1 LFLAAS
7 ISRADEFDEEQ
18 TTLLQALIQKEGC
31 TSPRCQPHEPPTKT
45 NCPLPPD
52 AKVCNMWGDPF
63 ITHAFDGGYHTN
75 VDRDAIHKDIAT
87 EKAKYIAYDASI
99 KGFEFMEAGVFRAA
113 SQGSDFE
120 AQTFMC
126 SGPEIPQDVSSW
138 GPGWEGKQVFPSS
151 SINGVA
157 VKMGKDTV
165 QVLRNPQTKG
175 KFEGDIHDVDFWNHI
190 SAVPQDELQEFY
202 VNGKKTS
209 WHAIGTDGSLEG
221 ASGVDVPETARGEFL
236 GSSRNYISQFHSPKQ
251 SAANI
256 TATPVCVGSADGK
269 FLFEIGAPQSK
280 SKSAQFEQQVTVFA
294 TSPDAS
300 GVCGD
305 PTVRNEMNWQGMT
318 ATEKLKTSL
327 TVAPKDILF
336 TAKQLADLCH
346 VCHMPMHQKGHV
358 SICSGDHLDKF
369 QEGHYDFCDYKG
381 YSHVKATESCKSY
394 KGQWNAVCIVEQCVT
409 HGKAAKLIDMET
421 ELEAYLAKQATPIL
435 PLEPVPQAVERLPQ
449 ADGSRL

>member
-1 LFLAAS
+1 MKVLLFLAAS

-18 TTLLQALIQKEGC
+18 TTLLQSLIQKEGC

-45 NCPLPPD
+45 NCPLPTD

-75 VDRDAIHKDIAT
+75 VDRDAIHKDIET

-99 KGFEFMEAGVFRAA
+99 KGFEFMESGVFRVAT
-113 SQGSDFE
+113 QGSDFE

-138 GPGWEGKQVFPSS
+138 GPGWEDKQVFPSS

-209 WHAIGTDGSLEG
+209 WHALGTDGSLEG
-221 ASGVDVPETARGEFL
+221 ASGVDVPERARGEFI
-236 GSSRNYISQFHSPKQ
+236 GSSRNYISQFHSPKRA
-251 SAANI
+251 AANI

-280 SKSAQFEQQVTVFA
+280 SKSAQFEQQVTIFA

-358 SICSGDHLDKF
+358 SICSGSHLNKF

-409 HGKAAKLIDMET
+409 HGKAAKLVDMET
-421 ELEAYLAKQATPIL
+421 ELEAYLAKQTMHIL
-435 PLEPVPQAVERLPQ
+435 PHPAP
-449 ADGSRL
+449 